1 MTMDLAARLGVRCEE
16 TDIDLYDAANADE
29 MFLTATSLCI
39 LPVSRFNGE
48 AVGTSAWTGAGPVT
62 QRLIDAYV
70 AEVGC
75 DFVRQYLDR
84 LPAPV

>member
-1 MTMDLAARLGVRCEE
+1 
-16 TDIDLYDAANADE
+16 

-39 LPVSRFNGE
+39 LPVSCFNG
-48 AVGTSAWTGAGPVT
+48 APVGTQPWAGADPVT

-75 DFVRQYLDR
+75 DFVQQYLDR
-84 LPAPV
+84 IEA